1 MDVKMLANSL
11 HEVLKLKV
19 VVKVNALLEASIA
32 SSNLTK
38 GLIIAQQQLKR
49 RCTSASAKRRIQ
61 R

>member
-32 SSNLTK
+32 SSNLTR
-38 GLIIAQQQLKR
+38 GLINAQDNN
-49 RCTSASAKRRIQ
+49 
-61 R
+61 